1 MRHRDD
7 RVMNAIKTDTEK
19 SGSLPPVPNK
29 KDARKPPVLSLGA
42 KPFLLITGLV
52 VVLDQIA
59 KALVLANMPI
69 YHSIAVIP
77 GFFNLTHIRNPGG
90 AFGFMAAGS
99 QGLRNML
106 FLGVSALAMGL
117 IVFFYRSTPKT
128 HPALASALA
137 MIFGGAVGN
146 LIDRLRFGEV
156 VDFLDLYLG
165 AYHWP
170 AFNVADSAITIGI
183 TIFIAHV
190 VLGKMPD

>member
-1 MRHRDD
+1 MG
-7 RVMNAIKTDTEK
+7 I
-19 SGSLPPVPNK
+19 
-29 KDARKPPVLSLGA
+29 
-42 KPFLLITGLV
+42 KPFAVITILV
-52 VVLDQIA
+52 VVLDQIT
-59 KALVLANMPI
+59 KQLVLTKLPLYQAV
-69 YHSIAVIP
+69 SIIP

-99 QGLRNML
+99 QDVRNL
-106 FLGVSALAMGL
+106 IFIGASTVAIGL
-117 IVFFYRSTPKT
+117 IVYFYRNTPKT
-128 HPALASALA
+128 YPYLASALA

-156 VDFLDLYLG
+156 VDFLDVYVG

-170 AFNVADSAITIGI
+170 AFNVADSAITIGM